1 MFRMLGVCGY
11 DTDAQAKR
19 LMSCDAGLA
28 AAIEECFGKNVFACG
43 VLDRAALAKIVFNDA
58 EALSDLERIVH
69 PAVTADFLKWAA
81 LNGGDAGYVIAE
93 SAILFE
99 SGMDVCMDFTVTVS
113 APERLRLERAMMR
126 DAASAEKISERM
138 AHQMTDTQREDRVDY
153 IIYND
158 EHTSVWRQVIAL
170 DTEFRAKA
178 AERIG
183 L

>member
-28 AAIEECFGKNVFACG
+28 AAIEECFGKNVFTGG
-43 VLDRAALAKIVFNDA
+43 VLDRAALAQIVFNDP

-99 SGMDVCMDFTVTVS
+99 SGMDVFMDFTVTVS

-138 AHQMTDTQREDRVDY
+138 AHQMTDIQREDRVDY

-158 EHTSVWRQVIAL
+158 EHTPVWGQVIAL
-170 DTEFRAKA
+170 DAEFRAKA